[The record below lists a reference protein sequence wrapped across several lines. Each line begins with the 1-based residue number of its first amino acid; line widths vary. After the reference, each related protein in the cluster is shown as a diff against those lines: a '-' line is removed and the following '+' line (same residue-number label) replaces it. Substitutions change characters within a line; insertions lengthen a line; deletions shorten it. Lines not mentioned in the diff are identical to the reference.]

1 MARSTIDR
9 RENGRYRARYVG
21 PDKRWK
27 SKTFDRKVDAERWLR
42 HQLTTIDR
50 GEWIDPALRRTQFG
64 ELADRWLAMIVGLR
78 PKTRANYESLLTCH
92 VLPQFGEHELAQ
104 INRVA
109 AREWLAGL
117 QAGGLSA
124 SRTRQARQVLSSIL
138 ELAVEG
144 GYLAANPARGLK
156 VQGGQE
162 REMLHLDAGQ
172 ARGLI
177 DATEELRPGSGL
189 LVQILAYGGLRW
201 GEAVAIRRGRCDLL
215 RSQLMIRESL
225 SEVRGHLYF
234 GPTKTHEDRV
244 IVLPKFLRDGLS
256 VHLTEY
262 GAPERDALVFT
273 SPKGEPLRISNWR
286 RRVWRP
292 ACDASGMPEGLR
304 IHDLRHTAASL
315 LVSAGANVKVVQ
327 RHLGH
332 STATQTLD
340 RYSHLFTEDL
350 EAVAD
355 RLDQVWAAGNESY
368 TRAASDVRVVQLDRG
383 GDAGGPLT

>member
-21 PDKRWK
+21 PDKRWR
-27 SKTFDRKVDAERWLR
+27 SKTFDRKIDAERWLR
-42 HQLTTIDR
+42 HQLSSVDR

-64 ELADRWLAMIVGLR
+64 ELANRWLSTIVGLR
-78 PKTRANYESLLTCH
+78 PKTRANYESLLACH
-92 VLPQFGEHELAQ
+92 VLPQFGDHELAQ
-104 INRVA
+104 VNRVA

-117 QAGGLSA
+117 QAAGLSA

-138 ELAVEG
+138 ELAVDG
-144 GYLAANPARGLK
+144 GYLSANPARGLK

-162 REMLHLDAGQ
+162 REMLHLDATQ
-172 ARGLI
+172 VRDLV
-177 DATEELRPGSGL
+177 DAIEDLRPGSGL
-189 LVQILAYGGLRW
+189 LVQVLAYGGLRW
-201 GEAVAIRRGRCDLL
+201 GEAVVLRRGRCDLL
-215 RSQLMIRESL
+215 RSKLMVRESL

-244 IVLPKFLRDGLS
+244 IVLPKFLREALA
-256 VHLTEY
+256 VHLAQYVPSE
-262 GAPERDALVFT
+262 PDALVFT

-292 ACDASGMPEGLR
+292 ACEAAGMPEGLR

-340 RYSHLFTEDL
+340 RYAHLFTEDL
-350 EAVAD
+350 EAVAE
-355 RLDQVWAAGNESY
+355 RLDQVWAAG
-368 TRAASDVRVVQLDRG
+368 TAAGSEVVELR
-383 GDAGGPLT
+383 P

>member
-9 RENGRYRARYVG
+9 RANGRYRARYVG

-27 SKTFDRKVDAERWLR
+27 SKTFDRKIDAERWLR
-42 HQLTTIDR
+42 HQLSSVDR
-50 GEWIDPALRRTQFG
+50 GEWIDPALRQTRFAD
-64 ELADRWLAMIVGLR
+64 LADRWLTTIVGLR
-78 PKTRANYESLLTCH
+78 PKTRANYESLLRTH
-92 VLPQFGEHELAQ
+92 VLPQFGEHKLAQ
-104 INRVA
+104 VHRVA

-117 QAGGLSA
+117 QAAGLSA

-138 ELAVEG
+138 ELAVDG
-144 GYLAANPARGLK
+144 GYLSANPARGIK

-162 REMLHLDAGQ
+162 REMLHLDA
-172 ARGLI
+172 AEVRDLI
-177 DATEELRPGSGL
+177 DAVEELRPGSGL
-189 LVQILAYGGLRW
+189 LVQVLAYGGLRW
-201 GEAVAIRRGRCDLL
+201 GEATAIRRRRCDLF
-215 RSQLMIRESL
+215 RSTLMIRESL

-244 IVLPKFLRDGLS
+244 IVLPNFLREGIA
-256 VHLTEY
+256 VHLAQHVASE
-262 GAPERDALVFT
+262 ADALVFT

-292 ACDASGMPEGLR
+292 ACQASGMPDGLR

-340 RYSHLFTEDL
+340 RYAHLFTEDL

-355 RLDQVWAAGNESY
+355 RLDQVWAAGENALSARSRSVALFE
-368 TRAASDVRVVQLDRG
+368 V
-383 GDAGGPLT
+383 PN

>member
-9 RENGRYRARYVG
+9 RDNGRYRARYVG
-21 PDKRWK
+21 PDKGWK
-27 SKTFDRKVDAERWLR
+27 SKTFDRKIDAERWLR
-42 HQLTTIDR
+42 HQLSSIDR
-50 GEWIDPALRRTQFG
+50 GDWIDPALRRTQFG
-64 ELADRWLAMIVGLR
+64 ELADRWLSTIAGLR
-78 PKTRANYESLLTCH
+78 PKTRANYESLLRH
-92 VLPQFGEHELAQ
+92 RVLPRFGELELAQ
-104 INRVA
+104 INRVT

-117 QAGGLSA
+117 QATGLSA

-138 ELAVEG
+138 ELAVDG
-144 GYLAANPARGLK
+144 GYLAANPARGIN

-162 REMLHLDAGQ
+162 REILHLDAAQ
-172 ARGLI
+172 VRGLI
-177 DATEELRPGSGL
+177 DAAEELRPGSGL

-201 GEAVAIRRGRCDLL
+201 GEAVAIRRGRCGLL
-215 RSQLMIRESL
+215 RSKLIIRESL

-234 GPTKTHEDRV
+234 GPTKTHKDRV
-244 IVLPKFLRDGLS
+244 IVLPKFLRDGLAAHLA
-256 VHLTEY
+256 VHVPAE
-262 GAPERDALVFT
+262 PDALVFT

-292 ACDASGMPEGLR
+292 ACELAGMPDSLR
-304 IHDLRHTAASL
+304 IHDLRHRAASL

-340 RYSHLFTEDL
+340 RYAHLFTEDL

-355 RLDQVWAAGNESY
+355 RLDQVWTAGNESY
-368 TRAASDVRVVQLDRG
+368 SRAVNETRVVELG
-383 GDAGGPLT
+383 S

>member
-27 SKTFDRKVDAERWLR
+27 SKTFDRKIDAERWLR
-42 HQLTTIDR
+42 HQLSTIDR

-64 ELADRWLAMIVGLR
+64 ELADRWLSTIVGLR

-117 QAGGLSA
+117 QAAGLSA

-138 ELAVEG
+138 ELAVDG
-144 GYLAANPARGLK
+144 GYLSANPARGLK
-156 VQGGQE
+156 IQGGQE
-162 REMLHLDAGQ
+162 REMLHLDATQ
-172 ARGLI
+172 VRGLF
-177 DATEELRPGSGL
+177 DAAEERRPGSGL
-189 LVQILAYGGLRW
+189 LVQVLAYGGVRW
-201 GEAVAIRRGRCDLL
+201 GEAVALRRGRCDLL
-215 RSQLMIRESL
+215 RSKLMIRESL

-234 GPTKTHEDRV
+234 GPTKTREGRV
-244 IVLPKFLRDGLS
+244 IVLPKFLRDGLAA
-256 VHLTEY
+256 HLAEY
-262 GAPERDALVFT
+262 VRAEPDALVFT
-273 SPKGEPLRISNWR
+273 SPNGDPLRISNWR
-286 RRVWRP
+286 RRVWRV
-292 ACDASGMPEGLR
+292 ACEASGMPEGLR

-340 RYSHLFTEDL
+340 RYAHLFTEDL
-350 EAVAD
+350 EAVAE
-355 RLDQVWAAGNESY
+355 RLDTVWAAGNDAHSQ
-368 TRAASDVRVVQLDRG
+368 AANEKRVVELG
-383 GDAGGPLT
+383 S

>member
-9 RENGRYRARYVG
+9 RDNGRYRARYVG

-27 SKTFDRKVDAERWLR
+27 SKTFDRKIDAERWLR
-42 HQLTTIDR
+42 HQLSSIDR
-50 GEWIDPALRRTQFG
+50 GEWIDPALRRTRFG
-64 ELADRWLAMIVGLR
+64 ELAERWLPTIAALR
-78 PKTRANYESLLTCH
+78 PKTRANYESLLRSH
-92 VLPQFGEHELAQ
+92 VLPTFGEVELAG
-104 INRVA
+104 INRVV

-117 QAGGLSA
+117 QAAGLSA

-138 ELAVEG
+138 ELAVDG
-144 GYLAANPARGLK
+144 GYLVANPARGLK

-162 REMLHLDAGQ
+162 REMLHLDASQ
-172 ARGLI
+172 VKSLF

-189 LVQILAYGGLRW
+189 LVQILVQILAYGGLRW

-215 RSQLMIRESL
+215 RSKLMVRESL

-244 IVLPKFLRDGLS
+244 IVLPKFLREAMA
-256 VHLTEY
+256 VHLAQY
-262 GAPERDALVFT
+262 VAPETDTLVFT

-292 ACDASGMPEGLR
+292 ACEASGMPDGLR
-304 IHDLRHTAASL
+304 IHDLRHTSASL

-340 RYSHLFTEDL
+340 RYAHLFTEDL

-355 RLDQVWAAGNESY
+355 HLDQVWAAGNEAY
-368 TRAASDVRVVQLDRG
+368 KRATTEPRVVDFG
-383 GDAGGPLT
+383 S

>member
-9 RENGRYRARYVG
+9 RNNGRYRARYVG

-27 SKTFDRKVDAERWLR
+27 SKTFDRKIDADRWVR
-42 HQLTTIDR
+42 HQLSSVDQ
-50 GEWIDPALRRTQFG
+50 GEWIDPVLRRTQFN
-64 ELADRWLAMIVGLR
+64 ELADRWLSTIIGLR

-92 VLPQFGEHELAQ
+92 VLPRFGEHELAQ

-117 QAGGLSA
+117 QAAGLSA

-138 ELAVEG
+138 ELAVDG
-144 GYLAANPARGLK
+144 GYLSANPARGLK
-156 VQGGQE
+156 VQGGHE
-162 REMLHLDAGQ
+162 REMLHLDTAEVR
-172 ARGLI
+172 ALI
-177 DATEELRPGSGL
+177 DAVEELRPGSGL

-215 RSQLMIRESL
+215 RSKLMIRESL

-244 IVLPKFLRDGLS
+244 IVLPRFLRDAMNL
-256 VHLTEY
+256 HLGQYVAAET
-262 GAPERDALVFT
+262 DALVFT

-292 ACDASGMPEGLR
+292 ACEASGMPGGLR

-340 RYSHLFTEDL
+340 RYAHLFTEDL
-350 EAVAD
+350 EAVAE
-355 RLDQVWAAGNESY
+355 RLDQVWAAGNESF
-368 TRAASDVRVVQLDRG
+368 TRAPREVRVVDLDR
-383 GDAGGPLT
+383 AGASGNGRT

>member
-9 RENGRYRARYVG
+9 RDNGRYRARYVG

-27 SKTFDRKVDAERWLR
+27 SKTFDRKIDAERWLR
-42 HQLTTIDR
+42 YQLSSIDR

-64 ELADRWLAMIVGLR
+64 ELADRWLSTIAGLR
-78 PKTRANYESLLTCH
+78 PKTRANYESLLACH

-104 INRVA
+104 VNRVA

-117 QAGGLSA
+117 QAAGLSA

-138 ELAVEG
+138 ELAVDG

-162 REMLHLDAGQ
+162 REMLHLDAAQ
-172 ARGLI
+172 VRGLI
-177 DATEELRPGSGL
+177 DAAEELRPSSGL

-215 RSQLMIRESL
+215 RSKLMIRESL

-244 IVLPKFLRDGLS
+244 IVLPKFLRDS
-256 VHLTEY
+256 MAVHLAQY
-262 GAPERDALVFT
+262 VAPELDALVFT

-292 ACDASGMPEGLR
+292 ACEASEMPDGLR
-304 IHDLRHTAASL
+304 IHDLRHTAALL

-340 RYSHLFTEDL
+340 RYAHLFTEDL
-350 EAVAD
+350 EAVAE
-355 RLDQVWAAGNESY
+355 RLDQVWAAGNESHE
-368 TRAASDVRVVQLDRG
+368 REASQTRVVELS
-383 GDAGGPLT
+383 P

>member
-27 SKTFDRKVDAERWLR
+27 SKTFDRKIDAERWLR
-42 HQLTTIDR
+42 HQLSTVDR

-64 ELADRWLAMIVGLR
+64 ELADRWLSTIVGLR
-78 PKTRANYESLLTCH
+78 PKTRANYESLLACH
-92 VLPQFGEHELAQ
+92 VLPQFGEHELAH

-117 QAGGLSA
+117 QAAGLSA

-138 ELAVEG
+138 ELAVDG
-144 GYLAANPARGLK
+144 GYLLANPARGLK

-162 REMLHLDAGQ
+162 REMLHLDA
-172 ARGLI
+172 AEVRDLI
-177 DATEELRPGSGL
+177 DAVEQLRPSSGL

-201 GEAVAIRRGRCDLL
+201 GEAVAIRRGRGDLL
-215 RSQLMIRESL
+215 RSKLMIRESL

-244 IVLPKFLRDGLS
+244 IVLPKFLRDGLAA
-256 VHLTEY
+256 HLAQYT
-262 GAPERDALVFT
+262 APEPDALVFT

-292 ACDASGMPEGLR
+292 ACEASGMPDGLR

-340 RYSHLFTEDL
+340 RYAHLFTEDL
-350 EAVAD
+350 EAVAE
-355 RLDQVWAAGNESY
+355 RLNQVWAAGNESFP
-368 TRAASDVRVVQLDRG
+368 RAPREVRVVHLDRAGASG
-383 GDAGGPLT
+383 GGRT